1 MKDYELVRL
10 SKRMSYA
17 LRHHPDEFGLELS
30 SDGSVEIGRLIE
42 GINMA
47 TSSEYTLDSV
57 IAVLRMPGKKRFFL
71 KDGMIAAYYGHTAER
86 EVVRME
92 IAPPSVLYHATS
104 HKAIGCIR
112 KEGLL
117 PMSRQHVHLSAAKET
132 ALVAG
137 RRRDGHPVLL
147 KVDAKRAYEDG
158 VRFYQGNEDIYL
170 ADPIGAGYLT
180 EVEY

>member
-71 KDGMIAAYYGHTAER
+71 KDGRIAAY
-86 EVVRME
+86 
-92 IAPPSVLYHATS
+92 
-104 HKAIGCIR
+104 
-112 KEGLL
+112 
-117 PMSRQHVHLSAAKET
+117 
-132 ALVAG
+132 
-137 RRRDGHPVLL
+137 
-147 KVDAKRAYEDG
+147 
-158 VRFYQGNEDIYL
+158 
-170 ADPIGAGYLT
+170 
-180 EVEY
+180 